1 MRARLLASLVALA
14 AGAAGLAIAVLLA
27 VHQ

>member
-1 MRARLLASLVALA
+1 MTARLLASVVALA
-14 AGAAGLAIAVLLA
+14 AGGASVAIAVLLA

>member
-1 MRARLLASLVALA
+1 MTGKLIASLVALA
-14 AGAAGLAIAVLLA
+14 AGAASVAIAVLLV